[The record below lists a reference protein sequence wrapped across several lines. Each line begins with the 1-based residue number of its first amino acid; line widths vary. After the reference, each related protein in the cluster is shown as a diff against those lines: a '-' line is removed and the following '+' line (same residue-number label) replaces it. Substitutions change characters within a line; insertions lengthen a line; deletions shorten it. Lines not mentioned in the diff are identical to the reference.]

1 MHSLHAM
8 HLPHKTWFHCVRRH
22 QVVAT
27 ARRCWCLWFCG
38 WPHGRG
44 HWDAGRGIWLVWLI
58 LWAGLSWADY
68 TVLVYL
74 GYMPWYICCTY
85 KQTENETSLG
95 DSLYCWKIWS
105 FKANHYSFEWA
116 DSNLFKS
123 DFSSQIFL
131 HMGIKGKAFLP
142 REITLDLNPPPPP
155 KYENNK
161 FSVKFHWFLY
171 TSNQIFLQWC
181 FKKKLINYR
190 KKLKISN

>member
-1 MHSLHAM
+1 MKRISKSCFYNFFMKRFWVFLVFPMNVISYECHVDFVKLFWRILKIYITIFLESYLLLKHASKILFHKSSFLSIIDLNQHIFTCVDRVHTLHAM

-58 LWAGLSWADY
+58 LWAELSWADY

-85 KQTENETSLG
+85 KQKT
-95 DSLYCWKIWS
+95 K
-105 FKANHYSFEWA
+105 H
-116 DSNLFKS
+116 
-123 DFSSQIFL
+123 
-131 HMGIKGKAFLP
+131 H
-142 REITLDLNPPPPP
+142 
-155 KYENNK
+155 
-161 FSVKFHWFLY
+161 
-171 TSNQIFLQWC
+171 
-181 FKKKLINYR
+181 
-190 KKLKISN
+190 

>member
-1 MHSLHAM
+1 M

-85 KQTENETSLG
+85 KQTEYETSLG
-95 DSLYCWKIWS
+95 DSLYC
-105 FKANHYSFEWA
+105 Y
-116 DSNLFKS
+116 
-123 DFSSQIFL
+123 
-131 HMGIKGKAFLP
+131 MGIKGKAFLP
-142 REITLDLNPPPPP
+142 REITLDLNTPPPPP

-181 FKKKLINYR
+181 FKKNPD
-190 KKLKISN
+190 